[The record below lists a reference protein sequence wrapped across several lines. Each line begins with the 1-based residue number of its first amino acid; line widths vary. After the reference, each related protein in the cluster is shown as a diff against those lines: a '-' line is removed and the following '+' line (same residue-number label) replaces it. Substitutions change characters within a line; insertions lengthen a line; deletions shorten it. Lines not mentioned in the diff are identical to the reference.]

1 MEMKIGL
8 LGHGVVGSGVTSIT
22 DSCAG
27 KKVRRL
33 EVSRILVKDEWEMT
47 DPRCTMNVDDII
59 SDPDIEIVA
68 ECMGGIEPAH
78 TFVRRALEAGKHVVT
93 SNKKMFAAKCSEL
106 LDLARENGVTVR
118 YEASCGGGIPWI
130 SNLARIRRLEAVT
143 SFCGIFNGTTNY
155 ILSRMTETGS
165 EFDQNLAE
173 AQRLGYAE
181 RDPSDDID
189 GFDVR
194 YKTAIT
200 AMRAFGVIAD
210 VNDIPTF
217 GIRNAA
223 VADIRW
229 GKENK
234 RVLKLF
240 GAGENLG
247 DAVSLWVMPVF
258 VSTKNVFA
266 HITDN
271 FNAVEA
277 DSPTLGKAMFT
288 GQGAGSLPTAHAVVQ
303 DLLDIYQNQDSDMPD
318 PVRRPV
324 SADSVKTKFYIRTAK
339 PECFADL
346 KESDAGEH
354 AFLTKE
360 IALSEL
366 VNAVK
371 GCGDDTVF
379 AAMVRE

>member
-1 MEMKIGL
+1 MKIGL

-93 SNKKMFAAKCSEL
+93 SNKKMFAASCSEL

-130 SNLARIRRLEAVT
+130 SNLARIRRLEEIT

-165 EFDQNLAE
+165 EFAQNLAE

-181 RDPSDDID
+181 RDPSDDIE

-194 YKTAIT
+194 YKTAIS

-210 VNDIPTF
+210 VNDIPTL
-217 GIRNAA
+217 GIGNVTA
-223 VADIRW
+223 ADIRW
-229 GKENK
+229 GKENS
-234 RVLKLF
+234 RALKLF

-258 VSTKNVFA
+258 VNTKNVFA

-271 FNAVEA
+271 FNAVES
-277 DSPTLGKAMFT
+277 DSATLGKAMFT

-303 DLLDIYQNQDSDMPD
+303 DLLDIYQDQDSDMPD

-324 SADSVKTKFYIRTAK
+324 RSDSVKAKFYIRTAK
-339 PECFADL
+339 PECFADM

-360 IALSEL
+360 TSLSDLMNAL
-366 VNAVK
+366 K
-371 GCGDDTVF
+371 GCGDETIF